1 MYQQDDRDESGLED
15 NVDETAAHYI
25 GEKNSITSS
34 SKVVIRTIQNKSTST
49 YPPKKHG
56 GGIMCT
62 KSDRCKILLGII
74 KHKSGTSTSSAVLA
88 LEQPEIL
95 S

>member
-1 MYQQDDRDESGLED
+1 MHRQDDSDESGLED
-15 NVDETAAHYI
+15 NADETAVHYAD
-25 GEKNSITSS
+25 EKNSTTSC

-49 YPPKKHG
+49 YPLKKHG

-74 KHKSGTSTSSAVLA
+74 KHKSGTSISSAVLA